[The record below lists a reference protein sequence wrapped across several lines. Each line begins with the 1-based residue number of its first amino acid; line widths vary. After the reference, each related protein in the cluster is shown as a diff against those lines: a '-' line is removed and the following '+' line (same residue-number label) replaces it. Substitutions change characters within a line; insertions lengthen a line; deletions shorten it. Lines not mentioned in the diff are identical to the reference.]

1 MTDLRK
7 AAEMALEAFEDIKKY
22 VTDDGAMPENWDA
35 YHEKPYYALEALRQA
50 LAQPEQEP
58 INKMPTKIFGPNLEE
73 ILNAA
78 GFYRQPEQ
86 KPVAWL
92 YNGHLH
98 ECDPSDWAESK
109 VKPLYTAPQSKP
121 WVGLTDE
128 TLDDVYFCAEG
139 GTTPLE
145 TWREQARAIE
155 AKLKEKNGG

>member
-1 MTDLRK
+1 MADLRK
-7 AAEMALEAFEDIKKY
+7 AAEMALEALEDSMYPQKKQF
-22 VTDDGAMPENWDA
+22 DA
-35 YHEKPYYALEALRQA
+35 IVGLKQA
-50 LAQPEQEP
+50 LAQEEQEP

-109 VKPLYTAPQSKP
+109 VKPLYTAPPSKE
-121 WVGLTDE
+121 WVGLTEEESSDIYNAHHNTYGE
-128 TLDDVYFCAEG
+128 CITSAYDLVLDV
-139 GTTPLE
+139 
-145 TWREQARAIE
+145 E